1 MIEKTYDAGD
11 IAHDF
16 VVNLEDTLFKCKSRW
31 SGYNVND
38 ADLFSI
44 STVALVDL
52 LGQHLATNR
61 ELATD
66 DYMMKVHKKLCDMIE
81 VPKPTL
87 RLVGKEEVAD
97 LIA

>member
-1 MIEKTYDAGD
+1 MTEKTYGAGE

-31 SGYNVND
+31 SGYN
-38 ADLFSI
+38 ADDELLFNV
-44 STVALVDL
+44 STIALVDL

-66 DYMMKVHKKLCDMIE
+66 EYMMKVHQKLCDMIE
-81 VPKPTL
+81 VPKPKLTL
-87 RLVGKEEVAD
+87 VSN
-97 LIA
+97 IS